1 MRLTW
6 RRAAVILRA
15 MNAPTETEVLAAL
28 SKVQDPELG
37 RDLVSAGMIKNLV
50 LDGGKVSLKVELTT
64 PACPVKDLI
73 RKDVEKAVRG
83 VAGVTEVAIEMGAQ
97 VKSSKMG
104 PQDLIPSVKNVILV
118 GAGKGGVGKST
129 VAVNL
134 AVGLS
139 RFGAKVGLLDADFY
153 GPSVPMMTGIKNR
166 PVSKDGKTL
175 DPLTAH
181 GIAVMSIG
189 FLIDPDQAVIW
200 RGPMLH
206 GAVIQLLRDVNW
218 GELDYLVLDLPPGT
232 GDLVLTLAQN
242 VRAAGAVLVTTPQD
256 VALSDVM
263 KAKLAFDKL
272 NVPILGVVENMSA
285 FVCPHCQQKTAI
297 FDAGGGQ
304 KFAGAMGIPFLG
316 TVPLD
321 LAIREAGDAGVPLLV
336 KAPESEQAKALLEVA
351 TRVAGRVSM
360 ANSKVRLPV
369 ISAEQRA

>member
-1 MRLTW
+1 MS
-6 RRAAVILRA
+6 
-15 MNAPTETEVLAAL
+15 APSVADVLAAL
-28 SKVQDPELG
+28 SKVNDPELN
-37 RDLVSAGMIKNLV
+37 RDLVSAGMIKDLK
-50 LDGGKVSLKVELTT
+50 LDGGNVSLKVELTT
-64 PACPVKDLI
+64 PACPVKDVI
-73 RKDVEKAVRG
+73 KKDVEKAVRS
-83 VAGVTEVAIEMGAQ
+83 VAGVTDVAVTMGAQ
-97 VKSSKMG
+97 VRSSKIG
-104 PQDLIPSVKNVILV
+104 AQDLIPKVKNVILV

-153 GPSVPMMTGIKNR
+153 GPSVPLMTGVKGR

-175 DPLTAH
+175 ETLTAH
-181 GIAVMSIG
+181 GIQVMSIG
-189 FLIDPDQAVIW
+189 FLVDPDQAVIW

-256 VALSDVM
+256 VSLSDVL

-285 FVCPHCQQKTAI
+285 FVCPHCHEKTAI
-297 FDAGGGQ
+297 FDEGGGQ
-304 KFAGAMGIPFLG
+304 KFAGAVGIPFLG
-316 TVPLD
+316 KVPLD
-321 LAIREAGDAGVPLLV
+321 LAIRVAGDAGTPIVAN
-336 KAPESEQAKALLEVA
+336 APESEQAKSLLEVA
-351 TRVAGRVSM
+351 SRVAGRVSM

-369 ISAEQRA
+369 LSADARA